1 MPKFGKQSLDRL
13 ATCHPDLQKVMN
25 EAIKHFDFTVLYGYR
40 TPNEQF
46 ELYKKGRTFQNG
58 KWVKT
63 GTTVTN
69 LDGKTKLSNHN
80 YSPSTAI
87 DIAPYQVD
95 WNDTDKFKTLYDNPP
110 SPWFDDSGVSTAI
123 QHVPALSA
131 SFSPM
136 LGGATVLSGV
146 GYVSHNIV
154 GA

>member
-25 EAIKHFDFTVLYGYR
+25 EAIKHMDFVVLAGYR

-46 ELYKKGRTFQNG
+46 ELYKKGRTFQGG

-80 YSPSTAI
+80 YSPSLAI
-87 DIAPYQVD
+87 DIAPYKPDIGID
-95 WNDTDKFKTLYDNPP
+95 WNDTDSFHK
-110 SPWFDDSGVSTAI
+110 
-123 QHVPALSA
+123 LSDIVLKVA
-131 SFSPM
+131 KQLNIDIIWGGSWKSFPD
-136 LGGATVLSGV
+136 LPHFEIRGK
-146 GYVSHNIV
+146 
-154 GA
+154 

>member
-1 MPKFGKQSLDRL
+1 MPKFSKASLSKLESCHKDIQS
-13 ATCHPDLQKVMN
+13 VMN
-25 EAIKHFDFTVLYGYR
+25 EAIKYMDFVVLAGYR

-87 DIAPYQVD
+87 DIAPYPINWED
-95 WNDTDKFKTLYDNPP
+95 LAKFKELAEVVKKAAKTV
-110 SPWFDDSGVSTAI
+110 GVDI
-123 QHVPALSA
+123 VWGGDWK
-131 SFSPM
+131 SFPDYPHFE
-136 LGGATVLSGV
+136 LKGK
-146 GYVSHNIV
+146 
-154 GA
+154 